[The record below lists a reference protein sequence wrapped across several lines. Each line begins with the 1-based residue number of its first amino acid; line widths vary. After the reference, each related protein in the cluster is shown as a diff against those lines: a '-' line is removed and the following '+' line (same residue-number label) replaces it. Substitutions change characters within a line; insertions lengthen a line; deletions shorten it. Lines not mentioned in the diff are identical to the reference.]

1 MRLQQRYFVRVV
13 NIICIVHITSYLA
26 CNVRHILHSFI
37 PTVDI
42 VCIDRVTSYLAR
54 NVCHI
59 LHIYSSSVDYWCIIS
74 FFFFNI
80 ICFSVHC
87 SFSFVHFLSQ
97 YELNPNPIRI
107 YVPPFI
113 TSIKASFYFPFFN
126 IIITFC
132 FMLYTHVVWTSCC
145 IISCFTFFIGV
156 LYKHVVCVFIKML
169 YACCTN
175 VLCQIVVLMRER
187 VV

>member
-1 MRLQQRYFVRVV
+1 MRLQQLYFVRFV

-42 VCIDRVTSYLAR
+42 VCVDRVTSYLAR

-113 TSIKASFYFPFFN
+113 TSIKTSFIFRFSILFLN
-126 IIITFC
+126 F
-132 FMLYTHVVWTSCC
+132 VSCC
-145 IISCFTFFIGV
+145 IHMLYELRVV
-156 LYKHVVCVFIKML
+156 LYHVLRFLLECCINML
-169 YACCTN
+169 YVC
-175 VLCQIVVLMRER
+175 L
-187 VV
+187 